1 MPDVSNA
8 YETVDEDGIAVDLP
22 SGAKYVVQTENEGIY
37 LRDSIRRYMSD
48 NHFINVSD
56 IREIDRMIVLELLIH
71 RWQLWLSRERNYFD
85 EDINEKRLADMIKDA
100 SGEVRQLKK
109 ALGLDKTTRDRT
121 RGDDSIAAH
130 WDNLLR
136 RAREFGYMRNQQ
148 YVATITAFQR
158 IKAMLQ
164 FHDNCDTIERKE
176 NACETDD
183 IIEVIRDE
191 VRKFDVIDEEFRH
204 KNQTL
209 WIRSQ

>member
-1 MPDVSNA
+1 MANGRSF
-8 YETVDEDGIAVDLP
+8 ETITEDGIPVDLP
-22 SGAKYVVQTENEGIY
+22 SGAQYLVLTENEAVY

-56 IREIDRMIVLELLIH
+56 IREIDRMIVLELLTH
-71 RWQLWLSRERNYFD
+71 RWQLWLSKERNYYD
-85 EDINEKRLADMIKDA
+85 EDINKKQLADMVKDA

-158 IKAMLQ
+158 IKAMIQ
-164 FHDNCDTIERKE
+164 FHDNCDRVERKE
-176 NACETDD
+176 NACE
-183 IIEVIRDE
+183 IEDVMEVLREE
-191 VRKFDVIDEEFRH
+191 VRKFDEVDEEFRH
-204 KNQTL
+204 QNQTL

>member
-1 MPDVSNA
+1 M
-8 YETVDEDGIAVDLP
+8 YETVTEDGIAVDLP
-22 SGAKYVVQTENEGIY
+22 SGAQYIVATENEGTY
-37 LRDSIRRYMSD
+37 LRDSIRRYMAD

-148 YVATITAFQR
+148 YIATITAFQR

-164 FHDNCDTIERKE
+164 FHDNCDAIERKE
-176 NACETDD
+176 NACEVED
-183 IIEVIRDE
+183 IMEVIRDE
-191 VRKFDVIDEEFRH
+191 MMKFDAIDEEFRH
-204 KNQTL
+204 KQQTL
-209 WIRSQ
+209 WIRAQ